1 MHLMFFDSFVYNKN
15 LRKVCNC
22 LELYLVLFFS
32 KQTNYLNL
40 FLVFS
45 NSFVVNE
52 SSVLGF
58 CFVST
63 LFVFLILHARN
74 GIISSFN
81 IFLFYTVPP

>member
-1 MHLMFFDSFVYNKN
+1 MFFDSFVYNKN

-32 KQTNYLNL
+32 EQTNYLNL

-58 CFVST
+58 CFLATFST
-63 LFVFLILHARN
+63 IYRETIAPPAKNKQESFEFV
-74 GIISSFN
+74 
-81 IFLFYTVPP
+81 